1 MKQESLDLLNKWFP
15 EENWDLLSETE
26 TINLLIE
33 MILAAR
39 DEAEYKTHQLRELI
53 AIK

>member
-15 EENWDLLSETE
+15 DENWYLLSEIE
-26 TINLLIE
+26 VINKLIE
-33 MILAAR
+33 MVLAAR
-39 DEAEYKTHQLRELI
+39 HESEYEVHQLRELI